1 VLLLRLRNIAAK
13 RQSPGQELRFRTAP
27 NAPIDWDHDLIG
39 ELTPGSTLPHSINA
53 SGQVTGQS
61 GPDGTAHAFRTG
73 PNASINPLTD
83 DLGVLSGTRSEGT
96 DINDGGMVVG
106 NFYVYDPDLDD
117 DVPRA
122 FRSTP
127 NNVPGQSIALGG
139 LGGNSSSAL
148 AVNNIGQI
156 VGWAKRS
163 DGQTRAFKLDP
174 GEVITAA
181 SDLGTLGG
189 SSAVAFDINN
199 LGWIVGDAGTAD
211 GSAGAFVYDGSTML
225 NLNSLIDDGGSWTIY
240 QGLRINDQ
248 GQILAFADRNGV
260 FGYIRLDPVPEPAG
274 IACVAGLVMTLG
286 QRRRKRA

>member
-1 VLLLRLRNIAAK
+1 V
-13 RQSPGQELRFRTAP
+13 GYVGFRTAA
-27 NAPIDWDHDLIG
+27 NAPIDWAHDLIG
-39 ELTPGSTLPHSINA
+39 ELTPGSTLPRGINA
-53 SGQVTGQS
+53 SGQVTGSS
-61 GPDGTAHAFRTG
+61 GPDSTAHAFRTG

-127 NNVPGQSIALGG
+127 NNVPGPSIALGG

-163 DGQTRAFKLDP
+163 DGQTRAFKLEP

-211 GSAGAFVYDGSTML
+211 GSAGAFVYDGSTMF